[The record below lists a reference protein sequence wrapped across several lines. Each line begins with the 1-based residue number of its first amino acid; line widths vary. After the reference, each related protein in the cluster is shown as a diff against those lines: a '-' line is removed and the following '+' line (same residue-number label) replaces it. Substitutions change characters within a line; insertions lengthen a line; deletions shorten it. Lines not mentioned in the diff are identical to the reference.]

1 MVLLL
6 MANMI
11 AVRTEKLLLFQ
22 IAKIRIPAKAENIV
36 KIMIGWF
43 ILDICISYLFYLY
56 QLTLIRWRFANILSW
71 NISIVV
77 SELLLTGIDLLDIGF
92 VHFLCINQSSLL
104 SICMDLT
111 SNKEDIQV
119 VDICYKI

>member
-1 MVLLL
+1 LLL
-6 MANMI
+6 
-11 AVRTEKLLLFQ
+11 LQ

-43 ILDICISYLFYLY
+43 IFDICISYLFY
-56 QLTLIRWRFANILSW
+56 F
-71 NISIVV
+71 
-77 SELLLTGIDLLDIGF
+77 DLLDIGF